1 MKVVI
6 AGSTGF
12 IGKEVVRQALLHP
25 QITSVVTLSRYDHD
39 ISEDL
44 QTPEIESKLT
54 SVTCSDFKNYPQY
67 VKDEISGADACIWLI
82 GVTPGKLK
90 QYNWDQVRMIC
101 YEYALY
107 AADTFAKLPRE
118 GNPDPL
124 RFIYVSG
131 CNAERDP
138 AKKPWILGDY
148 CLLRGQVEKQIIER
162 AHLSDGRMQV
172 LVTKSGMVNDP
183 DMGFLKQGLR
193 WFSHAVINIPN
204 IGRTELVTGL
214 LDQSITGFGKDTLSN
229 AEMVE
234 IGKKALEKNE
244 ILEAKA

>member
-12 IGKEVVRQALLHP
+12 VGQEVVRQALYHP
-25 QITSVVTLSRYDHD
+25 LITKVVTLSRRDHEL
-39 ISEDL
+39 SEDL
-44 QTPEIESKLT
+44 QRPEFEEKFT
-54 SVTCSDFKNYPQY
+54 SVSCSDFKSYPQY

-82 GVTPGKLK
+82 GVTPAKLK
-90 QYNWDQVRMIC
+90 QYTWEQVRMIC

-118 GNPDPL
+118 GKPEPL

-131 CNAERDP
+131 SNAERDP

-148 CLLRGQVEKQIIER
+148 CLLRGQVEKQILER

-172 LVTKSGMVNDP
+172 LVTKSGMITDP
-183 DMGFLKQGLR
+183 DMGFVKQAFR
-193 WFSHAVINIPN
+193 FFSHAIVSVPS
-204 IGRTELVTGL
+204 IGRAEMTAALLNQAVNGL
-214 LDQSITGFGKDTLSN
+214 NKETLLN
-229 AEMVE
+229 AEMAE
-234 IGKKALEKNE
+234 IGKKELIKMEKNHN
-244 ILEAKA
+244 

>member
-12 IGKEVVRQALLHP
+12 VGQEVVRQALYHP
-25 QITSVVTLSRYDHD
+25 LITKVVTLSRRDHD
-39 ISEDL
+39 LAEDL
-44 QTPEIESKLT
+44 RRPEFEEKFT
-54 SVTCSDFKNYPQY
+54 SVSCSDFKSYPQY

-82 GVTPGKLK
+82 GVTPAKLK
-90 QYNWDQVRMIC
+90 QYTWDQVRMIC

-118 GNPDPL
+118 GKPEPL

-131 CNAERDP
+131 SNAERDP

-148 CLLRGQVEKQIIER
+148 CLLRGQVEKQILER

-172 LVTKSGMVNDP
+172 LVAKSGMVTDP
-183 DMGFLKQGLR
+183 DMGFVKQAFR
-193 WFSHAVINIPN
+193 FFSHAIVSVPS
-204 IGRTELVTGL
+204 IGRAEVTAALLNQAVNGLSKETLLNAELTEIGNKELVRME
-214 LDQSITGFGKDTLSN
+214 N
-229 AEMVE
+229 
-234 IGKKALEKNE
+234 NHN
-244 ILEAKA
+244 